1 MITFLV
7 FVGMILF
14 LVGVHEGGHFLAAK
28 SLGVAVEEFAI
39 GFGPALWSRQRGET
53 RYSIRLLPLGGY
65 VRLAGESGEATEVPF
80 ERTYYGRPPWVRLLV
95 SLAGPVMNVLAA
107 VVLAI
112 AAFGGFGLPR
122 VQVVGLVRGGPAEE
136 VLQVGDAVLSIGG
149 QEIWSPDEVGPAIQ
163 AAAPGPIPFRI
174 RRDEAVLTVEITPE
188 WEPEDKKYLV
198 GALFPPTVLF
208 AGVPLTLMED
218 LAPDSPLGEVG
229 LRPGDQIVSA
239 CGEVRSLYE
248 LADAFDRGCREVEVE
263 RGGETLTL
271 TLPDMPL
278 EQLFG
283 GASFRTLPSV
293 YGRRDPL
300 TTLELGFG
308 FVGSTFAMFG
318 TAIGMM
324 VFGEVGVGEAFTGPV
339 GIAGILSQGLAA
351 GGLAILL
358 LISLISVNLAVFNL
372 IPFPALDGAR
382 MLFSLWELLSRRRV
396 SPAVENAVHAIGF
409 ILLLGF
415 LLLVTYQ
422 DIMRLFG

>member
-39 GFGPALWSRQRGET
+39 GFGPALWSRSRGET

-65 VRLAGESGEATEVPF
+65 VRLAGESGEETEVPF
-80 ERTYYGRPPWVRLLV
+80 EHTYYGRPPWVRLLV

-122 VQVVGLVRGGPAEE
+122 VQVAGVIPEEPAAQALELGDVVVAVGGRPIW
-136 VLQVGDAVLSIGG
+136 LQED
-149 QEIWSPDEVGPAIQ
+149 VGPAIQ
-163 AAAPGPIPFRI
+163 AAAPGLVTFELI
-174 RRDEAVLTVEITPE
+174 RNGERLQVEIVPKWQPE
-188 WEPEDKKYLV
+188 EGRYLV
-198 GALFPPTVLF
+198 GAYFSPQVF
-208 AGVPLTLMED
+208 LTEVVELKT
-218 LAPDSPLGEVG
+218 DSPLYRAG
-229 LRPGDQIVSA
+229 LRPGGQIVSA
-239 CGEVRSLYE
+239 CGRTVRSLYE
-248 LADAFDRGCREVEVE
+248 LADALDGGCHEVAVE

-271 TLPDMPL
+271 TLPDMPAL
-278 EQLFG
+278 QLFG
-283 GASFRTLPSV
+283 GASFRTLPPV

-300 TTLELGFG
+300 TTVELGFG

-324 VFGEVGVGEAFTGPV
+324 VSGKVGVGEAFTGPV

-351 GGLAILL
+351 GGLVIVL

-382 MLFSLWELLSRRRV
+382 MFFALWELVSRRRV
-396 SPAVENAVHAIGF
+396 SPRVENAIHAVGF

-415 LLLVTYQ
+415 LLLVTWQ